1 MAYFRN
7 GKEKKD
13 YLNWVTGADFD
24 ACLESLYGPPWDEQN
39 RRRLELYIDDQR
51 TWGAPA
57 SLRSLWSVLIEYHS
71 SYRYTQVSKT
81 AEGIANSAYYLICEA
96 GERDPYDAKTMHE
109 RLFKKWPEA
118 FHYAM
123 RAAEKED
130 TEENLVFLACIHL
143 FGWDVYSDPSR
154 TGGYVEKLG
163 TLDEIKAPSA
173 YEWLKS
179 QIKEQ
184 I

>member
-13 YLNWVTGADFD
+13 YLNWVSSADFD
-24 ACLESLYGPPWDEQN
+24 ACLESLYGPPLDEQN
-39 RRRLELYIDDQR
+39 RRRLELYIDDKR

-71 SYRYTQVSKT
+71 SYRYTRVKNVADS
-81 AEGIANSAYYLICEA
+81 IAKSAYQLICEA
-96 GERDPYDAKTMHE
+96 KDRDPYIAKKMHE
-109 RLFKKWPEA
+109 RLFKIWPEA

-143 FGWDVYSDPSR
+143 FGWDVYSDPSC

-163 TLDEIKAPSA
+163 TLDEIKNQSA
-173 YEWLKS
+173 YEWLKA
-179 QIKEQ
+179 QIEK
-184 I
+184 

>member
-24 ACLESLYGPPWDEQN
+24 ACLESLYGPQLNEQMW
-39 RRRLELYIDDQR
+39 RRLVLYIDDKR
-51 TWGAPA
+51 SWGKPA
-57 SLRSLWSVLIEYHS
+57 SLRSLWRVLLQSHS

-130 TEENLVFLACIHL
+130 TEVNLVFLACIHL
-143 FGWDVYSDPSR
+143 FGWDVYSDRSR
-154 TGGYVEKLG
+154 VKEYVEKLA
-163 TLDEIKAPSA
+163 TLDEIKTPAA
-173 YEWLKS
+173 YEWLKA
-179 QIKEQ
+179 QIEK
-184 I
+184 